1 MHNDNQWNCHSQYFV
16 VKGDFQGA
24 CMWTDGLT
32 SYIVKRFIVMAVVTF
47 KYSLTFAAVAE
58 LVY

>member
-1 MHNDNQWNCHSQYFV
+1 
-16 VKGDFQGA
+16 
-24 CMWTDGLT
+24 MWTDGLT